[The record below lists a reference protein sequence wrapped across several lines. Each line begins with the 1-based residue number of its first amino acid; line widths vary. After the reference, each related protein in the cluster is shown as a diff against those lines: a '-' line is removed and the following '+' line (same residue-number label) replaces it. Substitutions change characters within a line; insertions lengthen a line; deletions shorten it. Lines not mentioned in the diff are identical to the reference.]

1 MKGNSELPL
10 SPPRLFRLQDVRLD
24 LKKLFTKLGEAVV
37 KAKVA
42 LAKGDPTSGMA
53 EAVGAIVGGALG
65 AAEAISYKLSQE
77 ELAWRLV
84 HRALTKALGRR
95 MAA

>member
-10 SPPRLFRLQDVRLD
+10 SHPRLFRLQDVRLD

-42 LAKGDPTSGMA
+42 LAKDDPTSGMA

-65 AAEAISYKLSQE
+65 AAEAISYSSLRKNSLG
-77 ELAWRLV
+77 
-84 HRALTKALGRR
+84 ALCTGH
-95 MAA
+95 